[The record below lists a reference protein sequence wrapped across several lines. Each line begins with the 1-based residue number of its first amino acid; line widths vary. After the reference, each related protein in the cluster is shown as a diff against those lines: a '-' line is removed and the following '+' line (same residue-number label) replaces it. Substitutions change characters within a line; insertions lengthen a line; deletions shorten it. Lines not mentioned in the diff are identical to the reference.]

1 MTRRDIRWRAGGA
14 VLCLAAGGAALTTE
28 SAPLVVLL
36 FLVVLF
42 GLTLMINGKRVA
54 VALRAE
60 RRGHHHTAEIIHARR
75 VRRHRRGAGE
85 AR

>member
-1 MTRRDIRWRAGGA
+1 MTTD
-14 VLCLAAGGAALTTE
+14 
-28 SAPLVVLL
+28 SAPPVVPL
-36 FLVVLF
+36 FLVILL

-54 VALRAE
+54 IAFQAE

-75 VRRHRRGAGE
+75 VRRHRRGAYE